1 MVKDSGGWLNI
12 STNLSSKNKKIF
24 FSVFSYRHVIT
35 ESLLFPLA

>member
-24 FSVFSYRHVIT
+24 FPSFHT
-35 ESLLFPLA
+35 GM